1 MRSLR
6 YLESRSFLSQDIDPY
21 VTLFLGEYY
30 FWKGANMK
38 PETTHTINHTPFSQY
53 LYMALELSHMK
64 WQLGFTIG
72 YGQQPRLR
80 SLPSR
85 DLKTLVEEIRL
96 AKVRFGLPEN
106 TPVLSCYE
114 AGRDGFWL
122 HRYLG
127 TQGVTN
133 LIVDSASIEVNRRKR
148 RAKTDRLDVGKLL
161 TMLMRYY
168 HGEKKVWSIV
178 HVPTPEEEDQ
188 RQLHRELMALTA
200 ERTRHINRIK
210 GLLCSQGIVLP
221 VQADFLS
228 RLDEVQLWDGSKLP
242 VELYSRLVREHER
255 LKLSNQ
261 QIRQLEHDRTEAI
274 RSSTTPAVEQVRQ
287 LLRLKALGMN
297 SAWVYVMEFFSWR
310 NFHNRR
316 EVGSLAGLT
325 PTPYQSGQSAQE
337 QGISK
342 AGNRRIRAMAI
353 EIAWAWLRYQPDSQ
367 LSRWYR
373 DRFAGGNSRVRRIGI
388 VALARKL
395 LIELWKYLET
405 AVPPQGAVLKTR

>member
-1 MRSLR
+1 
-6 YLESRSFLSQDIDPY
+6 
-21 VTLFLGEYY
+21 
-30 FWKGANMK
+30 MK

-53 LYMALELSHMK
+53 LYMAMELSHMK
-64 WQLGFTIG
+64 WQLGFTVG
-72 YGQQPRLR
+72 YGQRPRLR

-85 DLKTLVEEIRL
+85 DLKTLVEEIHL

-133 LIVDSASIEVNRRKR
+133 LIVDSASMEVNRRKR

-178 HVPTPEEEDQ
+178 QVPTPEEEDQ

-221 VQADFLS
+221 VQVDFLS

-395 LIELWKYLET
+395 LLELWRYLET

>member
-1 MRSLR
+1 
-6 YLESRSFLSQDIDPY
+6 
-21 VTLFLGEYY
+21 
-30 FWKGANMK
+30 MK

-64 WQLGFTIG
+64 WQLGFTVG
-72 YGQQPRLR
+72 YGQRPRLR